1 MHRLLALLVLSLP
14 LPSLAGDHLFGGTGA
29 SFEEPPTHPATEA
42 EAVRFLLQAGFGG
55 NASDIAQVQSLGYS
69 AWIDAQLALPPSLQ
83 RPPLELSIAAAVESN
98 PRNGPF
104 YRRYRMEQ
112 WFATQLAG
120 PDLLRQKVAH
130 ALSQILVISDQGT
143 LDDNPL
149 GVAEYND
156 ILLRNAFGNYQT
168 LLSQVTHSPAM
179 GGFLSHYRNQ
189 KTDWTMQDGVLTPAT
204 IQPDENYAREIMQL
218 FSIGLIERQL
228 DFSPLRDGDGN
239 TIPTYDQT
247 LISQTARAFTGLSL
261 QCTGKAVIGNIS
273 LNRNCNC
280 TGIACNFS
288 ERVFSLRAPRYVV
301 DGNATALI
309 HPDAYQPMMCFP
321 RYADSGR
328 SMAPEDGYA
337 VLPAPYADKILLA
350 DITVG
355 PSPVACHSGTSA
367 ADRQTCIDYC
377 EDQIDTV
384 VTSLAMHPNVA
395 PFMARQLIQR
405 LVTSNP
411 SPGYIKRVA
420 QVFVDDG
427 SGQRGNL
434 AAVVK
439 AILLDWE
446 ARNEQPTEEF
456 GKLREP
462 LLRLLAVWRA
472 FDAEPGTSGL
482 IGLFTP
488 EGVYQQRPLGAP
500 SVFNFYSPDYMPP
513 GEMQAAGLRSP
524 EMQITSETS
533 VVTTSDDLWLR
544 LFAGY
549 GLQANGTTTFNPPA
563 TQAYIPVE
571 RIDALPDSSAELVDE
586 LNRRLMYGR
595 MSDFMRDQLIA
606 LVDGPMAGADSRRKA
621 LNLIHLIAISP
632 EFVVQR

>member
-1 MHRLLALLVLSLP
+1 MATLAAEHV
-14 LPSLAGDHLFGGTGA
+14 FGGAGA
-29 SFEEPPTHPATEA
+29 SFENPPTHPANEA
-42 EAVRFLLQAGFGG
+42 EAARFLLQASFGG
-55 NASDIAQVQSLGYS
+55 NSADIATVQANGYE
-69 AWIDAQLALPPSLQ
+69 AWIDSQFALTPTLQ
-83 RPPLELSIAAAVESN
+83 RPAVEAAIAAAVELE

-104 YRRYRMEQ
+104 YRRHRMDE
-112 WFATQLAG
+112 WFATQLTAS
-120 PDLLRQKVAH
+120 DQLRQKVAY
-130 ALSQILVISDQGT
+130 ALSQILVVSDSGT
-143 LDDNPL
+143 LDNNPV
-149 GVAEYND
+149 GIAEYND
-156 ILLRNAFGNYQT
+156 ILLRNAFGTYRT
-168 LLSQVTHSPAM
+168 LLSEVTHSPTM
-179 GGFLSHYRNQ
+179 GVFLSHYRNQ
-189 KTDWTMQDGVLTPAT
+189 KTDWTMVNGVLTPST
-204 IQPDENYAREIMQL
+204 IQPDENYAREVMQL
-218 FSIGLIERQL
+218 FSIGLIEREL
-228 DFSPLRDGDGN
+228 DFSPLLDGNGN
-239 TIPTYDQT
+239 TIPTYDQD
-247 LISQTARAFTGLSL
+247 LITQTARAFTGLSL
-261 QCTGKAVIGNIS
+261 QCTGNAAVGNLNIS
-273 LNRNCNC
+273 RNCNC
-280 TGIACNFS
+280 TGTACNFS
-288 ERVFSLRAPRYVV
+288 DRVFGLNPGRYAVPGIV
-301 DGNATALI
+301 TAVI
-309 HPDAYQPMMCFP
+309 HPDGYAPMMCFP
-321 RYADSGR
+321 RFVDTGR
-328 SMAPEDGYA
+328 SMAPEDNYA

-350 DITVG
+350 DIKVG

-411 SPGYIKRVA
+411 SPGYIERVA

-446 ARNEQPTEEF
+446 ARNEQPAEEF

-472 FDAEPGTSGL
+472 LDATAGTAG
-482 IGLFTP
+482 IVGLFTP
-488 EGVYQQRPLGAP
+488 EGAYQQRPLGAP
-500 SVFNFYSPDYMPP
+500 SVFNFYSPDYKPP
-513 GEMQAAGLRSP
+513 GDMQAAGLRSP
-524 EMQITSETS
+524 EMQITSESS
-533 VVTTSDDLWLR
+533 VITTSDDLWLR